1 MWTFQLFFCIFTVL
15 VTTECSGYKVS
26 GDEPVIQVV
35 GRIHGRKRADE
46 RWDDYEGP
54 DAKNETSS
62 VNENLGEDVTQYSMR
77 DTTPPA
83 EFDYSTSPDY
93 GWGSYYG
100 DNVPLIMMDDH
111 PENNAGG
118 NYGYLPGPPPSH
130 FYPKRRPSRRK
141 NLLQLLQTKAGRKFK
156 ALSSLL
162 AGLGVTAAPPQMP
175 TTAEPTQPTSSVPPP
190 ATPPT
195 TSPAVDLLAQLAP
208 TLTKLVDS
216 VGNAVGGEGSLLA
229 LKRDA
234 LVARLKYK
242 KALFIGLPESLL
254 LAKLKIPGAIV
265 QDFGQH
271 PMEMSQPPPVPAST
285 TTMQTSGSESTS
297 KATPTTT
304 PLGGS
309 FSKGRLADMIS
320 ITYDSLKDDSR
331 NGYSVPHHLDSPSSS
346 SMRAAR
352 HPIPQHSYYRS
363 QFMKMSSSNG
373 LSRHSKPGHPRFI
386 RY

>member
-1 MWTFQLFFCIFTVL
+1 
-15 VTTECSGYKVS
+15 
-26 GDEPVIQVV
+26 
-35 GRIHGRKRADE
+35 
-46 RWDDYEGP
+46 
-54 DAKNETSS
+54 
-62 VNENLGEDVTQYSMR
+62 MR

-265 QDFGQH
+265 QGKKTLLGVVGALIPPRPQMIHDDKIPSPDFGQH